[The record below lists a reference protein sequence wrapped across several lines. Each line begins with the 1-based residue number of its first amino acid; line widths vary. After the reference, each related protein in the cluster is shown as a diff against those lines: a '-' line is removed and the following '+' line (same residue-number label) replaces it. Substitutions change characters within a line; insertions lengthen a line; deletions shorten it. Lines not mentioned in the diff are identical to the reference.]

1 MVNSAPIPILQ
12 RFRTRVVATVF
23 IALAACHSTPSI
35 CADDEI
41 PRHVR
46 ARLLTAT
53 VRIVRAETPTS
64 RFVGSGAV
72 VGHDSAERAL
82 YVLTAWHVIN
92 GPGVL
97 SVEAFSLADYPQSS
111 HRFLASSITV
121 FGKHEAADLALLR
134 VKTRL
139 SPPAVL
145 QVCPLDRTPS
155 TPCNAIGSGCS
166 RGEPQPILW
175 SVPID
180 SAQVVRAPNL
190 QAKCWIASK
199 REPFQGESGGPLV
212 SADGRLIGVCS
223 GGIKEQSLFFYT
235 HLQEIHSLLSKA
247 RAPARSFSTTAKA
260 PGEPLRLPPAAPV
273 GSVDAEIESLFR
285 D

>member
-1 MVNSAPIPILQ
+1 MVNSAPAPIL
-12 RFRTRVVATVF
+12 RRCRTWVMAVVS
-23 IALAACHSTPSI
+23 IALAVSHSALSI

-53 VRIVRAETPTS
+53 VRIVRTEAPTS

-72 VGHDSAERAL
+72 VGHVSDEHAL
-82 YVLTAWHVIN
+82 YVLTAWHVVN
-92 GPGVL
+92 GSGSL
-97 SVEAFSLADYPQSS
+97 SMESFSLADYPQSS
-111 HRFLASSITV
+111 HRFLDSSIAV
-121 FGKHEAADLALLR
+121 VGKHEAADLALLR
-134 VKTRL
+134 VKARL

-145 QVCPLDRTPS
+145 EVCPLDRTPS
-155 TPCNAIGSGCS
+155 TPFNAIACGCS

-190 QAKCWIASK
+190 QARFWIAST

-212 SADGRLIGVCS
+212 TADGRLIGVCS
-223 GGIKEQSLFFYT
+223 GGTKQRGLFFYT
-235 HLQEIHSLLSKA
+235 HLQEIHTLLRQA
-247 RAPARSFSTTAKA
+247 RAPVGGFSTTAKS
-260 PGEPLRLPPAAPV
+260 PGEALRLPPAAPV
-273 GSVDAEIESLFR
+273 PSGDVEIESLFR